1 MRPLS
6 ALPDEDA
13 RRLEGLLFDLD
24 DTLLTRGRLEQA
36 AYASLFALA
45 RAGLRLIAVTG
56 RPSGWG
62 ALLAR
67 QWPID
72 GVVTEN
78 GPIAV
83 IREGEHVTRLDRC
96 GAEERRARR
105 VRLGRLVERMR
116 DVVPEA
122 RLTDDVDARV
132 SDVTWDIGERVH
144 LPADRIAAL
153 QAEVRA
159 FGARTSRSSVH
170 VHATY
175 DVEDKASGA
184 VGFLRERFGV
194 DPGRALSRYA
204 YVGDS
209 GNDAPCFAAF
219 HTTFGVANVTAA
231 LAQLAVPPRYVTE
244 ATRGQGFVELA
255 AALCRARAR

>member
-1 MRPLS
+1 MRPLR
-6 ALPDEDA
+6 ALPDSEA
-13 RRLEGLLFDLD
+13 QRLEGLLFDLD
-24 DTLLTRGRLEQA
+24 DTLLTRGRLEEA

-45 RAGLRLIAVTG
+45 RSGLRLIAVTG

-62 ALLAR
+62 ELLAR

-78 GPIAV
+78 GPIGV
-83 IREGEHVTRLDRC
+83 HREGEHVARLDRC
-96 GAEERRARR
+96 SPEERRARR

-132 SDVTWDIGERVH
+132 SDVTWDIGERVR
-144 LPADRIAAL
+144 LPEERIAAL
-153 QAEVRA
+153 QAEIRA

-184 VGFLRERFGV
+184 VGFLCERFGV
-194 DPGRALSRYA
+194 DPGRALGRYA

-209 GNDAPCFAAF
+209 GNDAPCFSVF
-219 HTTFGVANVTAA
+219 HATFGVANVATS
-231 LAQLAVPPRYVTE
+231 LAQLAVPPRYVTTAE
-244 ATRGQGFVELA
+244 RGQGFVELA
-255 AALCRARAR
+255 AALCAARTR